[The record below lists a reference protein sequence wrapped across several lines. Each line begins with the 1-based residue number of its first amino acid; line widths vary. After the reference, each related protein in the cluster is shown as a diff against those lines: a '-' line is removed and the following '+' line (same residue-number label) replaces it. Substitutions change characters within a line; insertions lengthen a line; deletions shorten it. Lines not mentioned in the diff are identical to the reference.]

1 MNQLVVGDIDQALEV
16 VEKVGPGNGV
26 LDVCNEEDPP
36 KGALEPKVEGVGLT
50 TECCDAGVA

>member
-16 VEKVGPGNGV
+16 VEKVGPT
-26 LDVCNEEDPP
+26 E
-36 KGALEPKVEGVGLT
+36 GALEPKVEGVGLS